1 MINVVLLEPEIPNN
15 TGNIVRTCA
24 ATGAVLHVI
33 EPCGFSWEDKYLKR
47 SGLDY
52 WELSDVRR
60 YPDIYAFLSTNFG
73 YEGKEDLAAA
83 VRNAIKQSGKQV
95 YFASTKAPRNHVDTP
110 YADECYVFFGR
121 ETRGL
126 PEELLA
132 ENYDLALRI
141 PMRAQTRS
149 LNLANS
155 VAIIIYEYL
164 RQHDF
169 EGMKQEGQLHRLSPR
184 VMPENTEK
192 SE

>member
-1 MINVVLLEPEIPNN
+1 MINVVLVNPEIPNN

-52 WELSDVRR
+52 WEIADVKR
-60 YPDIYAFLSTNFG
+60 YPDMDAFLKANFG
-73 YEGKEDLAAA
+73 DKAKSGETEGLA
-83 VRNAIKQSGKQV
+83 VRATSENVETQML
-95 YFASTKAPRNHVDTP
+95 FASTKSAKNFTHVK
-110 YADECYVFFGR
+110 YAKDCFVFFGR
-121 ETRGL
+121 ETKGL
-126 PEELLA
+126 PEELLH
-132 ENYDLALRI
+132 ENYEKCVRI
-141 PMRAQTRS
+141 PMRAEARS

-169 EGMKQEGQLHRLSPR
+169 EGLKEQGKL
-184 VMPENTEK
+184 TK
-192 SE
+192 Y

>member
-52 WELSDVRR
+52 WDISDVRR
-60 YPDIYAFLSTNFG
+60 YKNIDEFLQKNFSYDG
-73 YEGKEDLAAA
+73 GGDMDKSVKEAYTAAG
-83 VRNAIKQSGKQV
+83 IQTLFS
-95 YFASTKAPRNHVDTP
+95 STKGSIIHSDIKFEK
-110 YADECYVFFGR
+110 DCYVFFGR

-126 PEELLA
+126 PEPLLK
-132 ENYDLALRI
+132 ENYQNTFRI
-141 PMRAQTRS
+141 PMRGEARS

-155 VAIIIYEYL
+155 VAVVIYEYL
-164 RQHDF
+164 RQFDYPGLKTQG
-169 EGMKQEGQLHRLSPR
+169 ELTGRGY
-184 VMPENTEK
+184 
-192 SE
+192 